1 MASITR
7 NITKP
12 FSRMGNRLVELQRWF
27 PVYVKNDGVG
37 GLSVDPVL
45 YRTNFGTKT
54 PSDEGGLDD
63 ESNTAGVRVE
73 VIDDDGSTMSGTYT
87 LTISGSGT
95 HTPLAVVNYN
105 GTQYS
110 FLLIAPSSPADG
122 NNATLYGVGDN
133 SGGFIAQ
140 AGSPAKNLDFTPT
153 MVFMTVQEFTEM
165 LDTYRH
171 IATNIAD
178 STRNLHGCLMV

>member
-7 NITKP
+7 NIEKP

-45 YRTNFGTKT
+45 YRTNFGNKT

-87 LTISGSGT
+87 LTISFGSCKLQR
-95 HTPLAVVNYN
+95 HSIQFLAHR
-105 GTQYS
+105 T
-110 FLLIAPSSPADG
+110 I
-122 NNATLYGVGDN
+122 
-133 SGGFIAQ
+133 
-140 AGSPAKNLDFTPT
+140 FT
-153 MVFMTVQEFTEM
+153 F
-165 LDTYRH
+165 
-171 IATNIAD
+171 
-178 STRNLHGCLMV
+178 